1 MAVDT
6 THNLYGK
13 HQRHIK
19 LVRDTLEGGD
29 ALRGGG
35 YIPRLPS
42 QEPQEYHAYI
52 HRAPFVNF
60 TDKLLDNLTGL
71 AFAKSPVKDIP
82 QQLENLLH
90 DIDLDKK
97 TDIDLA
103 QNIVQ
108 ELFITSRIGA
118 LVSFTQGGINEP
130 VSGEVAQR
138 YFRPFVKL
146 YPHESIINWKIR
158 NNQTA
163 QVVLMEFVEVDV
175 DEFETAEQEQ
185 YLVLDLF
192 EGKYRARRFI
202 KDDNGDYIVIDEVF
216 PTRNG
221 QTLDY
226 IPFFCANPME
236 LSLTPTKP
244 PLYNMAEINI
254 HHFRSNIELGHML
267 FNMVGFLFGKGINEE
282 NATIKI
288 GSTVANFYREENADI
303 KYVALSSDQAKPYEN
318 KIKEFEENMG
328 AIGAEFLKNSK
339 QSQISKETLQIQTAG
354 DKASL
359 ISVVET
365 ASRLMLQVL
374 QEMALWTDENPEDIS
389 YQINTDFNLN
399 KLDAQKLKTYAELN
413 QMNIFSDY
421 DIYFKLKE
429 YEEIDKELTYQD
441 WLEYR
446 QNSFSGLDLN
456 LQNDNKEKDERDR
469 EEDEHL
475 LNTLRYTLGLASV
488 GSV

>member
-1 MAVDT
+1 MPVDT
-6 THNLYGK
+6 THNLYNK
-13 HQRHIK
+13 HQKQIK
-19 LVRDTLEGGD
+19 TVRDTLEGGD
-29 ALRGGG
+29 TLRTNG
-35 YIPRLPS
+35 YIPYLPG
-42 QEPQEYHAYI
+42 QDDREYHTYI
-52 HRAPFVNF
+52 NRAPFVNF

-71 AFAKSPVKDIP
+71 AFAKPPIKDIP
-82 QQLENLLH
+82 PQLETLLQN
-90 DIDLDKK
+90 IDLDKK
-97 TDIDLA
+97 SDVDLA
-103 QNIVQ
+103 QNMVQ
-108 ELFITSRIGA
+108 ELLITSRIGA
-118 LVSFTQGGINEP
+118 LVSFTQGGITEP
-130 VSGEVAQR
+130 VNGEVASK

-146 YPHESIINWKIR
+146 YNHESIINWKVR
-158 NNQTA
+158 NNQVA
-163 QVVLMEFVEVDV
+163 QVVLMEVVEVDV

-192 EGKYRARRFI
+192 EGKYRARRFV

-288 GSTVANFYREENADI
+288 GSTVANFYSEENADI

-359 ISVVET
+359 ISVVDT

-374 QEMALWTDENPEDIS
+374 QEMALWTGENPEDIS

-446 QNSFSGLDLN
+446 QNSFSGLDFM
-456 LQNDNKEKDERDR
+456 QEPAKEENEDKKDSG
-469 EEDEHL
+469 L
-475 LNTLRYTLGLASV
+475 LKTLREKLGLNNE
-488 GSV
+488 